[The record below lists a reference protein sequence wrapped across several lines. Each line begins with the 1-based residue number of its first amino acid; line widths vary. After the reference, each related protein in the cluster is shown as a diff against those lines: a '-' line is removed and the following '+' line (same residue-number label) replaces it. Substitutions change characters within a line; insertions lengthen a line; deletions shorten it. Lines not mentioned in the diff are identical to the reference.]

1 LTDSAAKE
9 GGEAY
14 VATRLNRPTYVEL
27 SRVVPYP
34 PSVTSFVYISGICW
48 LADEKPT
55 KSTMEVV
62 SGQARLRATQGALD
76 YALTMEAT
84 VFHQLQICAIRAE
97 YKRILAT
104 L

>member
-1 LTDSAAKE
+1 
-9 GGEAY
+9 
-14 VATRLNRPTYVEL
+14 
-27 SRVVPYP
+27 
-34 PSVTSFVYISGICW
+34 
-48 LADEKPT
+48 
-55 KSTMEVV
+55 MEVV
-62 SGQARLRATQGALD
+62 SGRARLRATQGALD